1 MILLFFIFSGILLF
15 ILVML
20 FMTIQCDVDSDDSA
34 NKTHSVLHI
43 CLPLLALIF
52 IGCLCFGLSNSSN
65 PPTENTLITQ
75 TIGTAKDVNTS
86 IHLSDHKIIQSNI
99 YKILP
104 INNDDMLWLSLLV
117 LFLFLM
123 AIVFLCYLSENK
135 YLSKKHESDNKV
147 RIKRIERNGKIMR
160 SIINNKY
167 NEENKFLTEMYK
179 RECDIDS
186 TNEIKYI
193 SSEKK
198 TSISFENNQ

>member
-1 MILLFFIFSGILLF
+1 MILLFILFSGILLF
-15 ILVML
+15 IFIML
-20 FMTIQCDVDSDDSA
+20 FMTIQCDVDSDEST

-43 CLPLLALIF
+43 LLPLLVLIC
-52 IGCLCFGLSNSSN
+52 IGCLCLGLSSSSN

-75 TIGTAKDVNTS
+75 TIGTAKNVNTS
-86 IHLSDHKIIQSNI
+86 IHLSDHKIIQSNM

-104 INNDDMLWLSLLV
+104 LNNDNMLWLSILV
-117 LFLFLM
+117 LFLFLITI
-123 AIVFLCYLSENK
+123 AFLCYLSENK